1 MRVSDK
7 ARVRQRRIVHGV
19 LILVS
24 FSLMFLGKADLAA
37 LRNLRMGS
45 NDFLAPIVD
54 IVSAPIR
61 GIETMIE
68 GVRTVASLRA
78 ENVRLQGEN
87 DLLKRW
93 RRRAEILESE
103 NRQLRSVTG
112 AATVENRTPITAR
125 AVTAPGGGFA
135 HTVLISIGSEKGIVR
150 GNPVVTADGLVGIVI
165 DVGRAYARVLL
176 ISDINARIPVILA
189 SSSWPGLTVGQNG
202 QFLDLQFLPDEAKPK
217 IGELVL
223 TSGHGGVLPNGLPV
237 GRVDQIKDGK
247 IRVRPAVDFR
257 HLNYL
262 SVLVGGLDGIDN
274 SNLDLADFYT
284 PLPIDDSTR
293 LLEGLNSSG
302 KRNEGSTVLFRKG
315 RFSIGFAAS
324 AFDGGV
330 WFVPCFA
337 GIGGCTMADFLWIS
351 AELAVNF
358 YLLHD
363 HLSRQIYADFH
374 DISDGNH
381 W

>member
-7 ARVRQRRIVHGV
+7 ARIRQRRIIHGV
-19 LILVS
+19 LILLS
-24 FSLMFLGKADLAA
+24 FSLMFLGKADLSA
-37 LRNLRMGS
+37 LRNIRMGS
-45 NDFLAPIVD
+45 SDFLAPVID
-54 IVSAPIR
+54 FVSAPIR
-61 GIETMIE
+61 GIETMVE

-112 AATVENRTPITAR
+112 AATIENRTPITAR

-135 HTVLISIGSEKGIVR
+135 HTVLIAIGSEEGIVR

-165 DVGRAYARVLL
+165 DVGRAYARVLM
-176 ISDINARIPVILA
+176 ISDINARIPVILS

-202 QFLDLQFLPDEAKPK
+202 QFLDLQFLPDEAQPK

-237 GRVDQIKDGK
+237 GRVDQIEDGT
-247 IRVRPAVDFR
+247 IRVRPAVDLR
-257 HLNYL
+257 NLSYV
-262 SVLVGGLDGIDN
+262 SVLTGGLEGIDN

-284 PLPIDDSTR
+284 PLPIDDTTR
-293 LLEGLNSSG
+293 LIEGLDSSG
-302 KRNEGSTVLFRKG
+302 QRR
-315 RFSIGFAAS
+315 
-324 AFDGGV
+324 
-330 WFVPCFA
+330 
-337 GIGGCTMADFLWIS
+337 
-351 AELAVNF
+351 
-358 YLLHD
+358 
-363 HLSRQIYADFH
+363 
-374 DISDGNH
+374 
-381 W
+381 

>member
-7 ARVRQRRIVHGV
+7 ARIRQRRIIHGV
-19 LILVS
+19 LILLS
-24 FSLMFLGKADLAA
+24 FSLMFLGKADLSA
-37 LRNLRMGS
+37 LRNIRMGS
-45 NDFLAPIVD
+45 NDFLAPVID
-54 IVSAPIR
+54 FVSAPIR
-61 GIETMIE
+61 GIETMVE

-112 AATVENRTPITAR
+112 AATIENRTPITAR

-135 HTVLISIGSEKGIVR
+135 HTVLIAIGSEEGIVR

-165 DVGRAYARVLL
+165 EVGRAYARVLM
-176 ISDINARIPVILA
+176 ISDINARIPVILS

-202 QFLDLQFLPDEAKPK
+202 QFLDLQFLPDEAQPK

-237 GRVDQIKDGK
+237 GRVDQIEDGT
-247 IRVRPAVDFR
+247 IRVRPAVDLR
-257 HLNYL
+257 NLSYV
-262 SVLVGGLDGIDN
+262 SVLTGGLEGIDN

-284 PLPIDDSTR
+284 PLPIDDTTR

-302 KRNEGSTVLFRKG
+302 QRR
-315 RFSIGFAAS
+315 
-324 AFDGGV
+324 
-330 WFVPCFA
+330 
-337 GIGGCTMADFLWIS
+337 
-351 AELAVNF
+351 
-358 YLLHD
+358 
-363 HLSRQIYADFH
+363 
-374 DISDGNH
+374 
-381 W
+381 

>member
-7 ARVRQRRIVHGV
+7 ARIRQRRIIHGV
-19 LILVS
+19 LILLS
-24 FSLMFLGKADLAA
+24 FSLMFLGKADLSA
-37 LRNLRMGS
+37 LRNIRMGS
-45 NDFLAPIVD
+45 SDFLAPVID
-54 IVSAPIR
+54 FISAPIR
-61 GIETMIE
+61 GIETMVE

-112 AATVENRTPITAR
+112 AASIENRTPITAR

-135 HTVLISIGSEKGIVR
+135 HTVLIAIGSEEGIVR

-165 DVGRAYARVLL
+165 DVGRAYARVLM
-176 ISDINARIPVILA
+176 ISDINARIPVILS

-202 QFLDLQFLPDEAKPK
+202 QFLDLQFLPDEAQPK

-237 GRVDQIKDGK
+237 GRVDQIEDGT
-247 IRVRPAVDFR
+247 IRVRPAVDLR
-257 HLNYL
+257 NLSYV
-262 SVLVGGLDGIDN
+262 SVLTGGLEGIDN

-284 PLPIDDSTR
+284 PLPIDDTTR
-293 LLEGLNSSG
+293 LLEGLDSSG
-302 KRNEGSTVLFRKG
+302 QRR
-315 RFSIGFAAS
+315 
-324 AFDGGV
+324 
-330 WFVPCFA
+330 
-337 GIGGCTMADFLWIS
+337 
-351 AELAVNF
+351 
-358 YLLHD
+358 
-363 HLSRQIYADFH
+363 
-374 DISDGNH
+374 
-381 W
+381 

>member
-7 ARVRQRRIVHGV
+7 ARIRQRRIIHGV
-19 LILVS
+19 LILLS
-24 FSLMFLGKADLAA
+24 FSLMFLGKADLSA
-37 LRNLRMGS
+37 LRNVRMGS
-45 NDFLAPIVD
+45 SDFLAPVID
-54 IVSAPIR
+54 FVSAPIR
-61 GIETMIE
+61 GIETMVE

-112 AATVENRTPITAR
+112 AATIENRTPITAR

-135 HTVLISIGSEKGIVR
+135 HTVLIAIGSEEGIVR

-165 DVGRAYARVLL
+165 DVGRAYARVLM
-176 ISDINARIPVILA
+176 ISDINARIPVILS

-202 QFLDLQFLPDEAKPK
+202 QFLDLQFLPDEAQPK

-237 GRVDQIKDGK
+237 GRVDQIKDGT
-247 IRVRPAVDFR
+247 IRVRPAVDLR
-257 HLNYL
+257 NLSYV
-262 SVLVGGLDGIDN
+262 SVLTGGLEGIDN

-284 PLPIDDSTR
+284 PLPIDDTTR

-302 KRNEGSTVLFRKG
+302 QRR
-315 RFSIGFAAS
+315 
-324 AFDGGV
+324 
-330 WFVPCFA
+330 
-337 GIGGCTMADFLWIS
+337 
-351 AELAVNF
+351 
-358 YLLHD
+358 
-363 HLSRQIYADFH
+363 
-374 DISDGNH
+374 
-381 W
+381 

>member
-7 ARVRQRRIVHGV
+7 ARIRQRRIIHGV
-19 LILVS
+19 LILLS
-24 FSLMFLGKADLAA
+24 FSLMFLGKADLSA
-37 LRNLRMGS
+37 LRNIRMGS
-45 NDFLAPIVD
+45 SDFLAPVID
-54 IVSAPIR
+54 FVSAPIR
-61 GIETMIE
+61 GIETMVE

-112 AATVENRTPITAR
+112 AATIENRTPITAR

-135 HTVLISIGSEKGIVR
+135 HTVLIAIGSEEGIVR

-165 DVGRAYARVLL
+165 DVGRAYARVLM
-176 ISDINARIPVILA
+176 ISDINARIPVILS

-202 QFLDLQFLPDEAKPK
+202 QFLDLQFLPDEAQPK

-237 GRVDQIKDGK
+237 GRVDQIEDGT
-247 IRVRPAVDFR
+247 IRVRPAVDLR
-257 HLNYL
+257 NLSYV
-262 SVLVGGLDGIDN
+262 SVLTGGLEGIDN

-284 PLPIDDSTR
+284 PLPIDDTTR
-293 LLEGLNSSG
+293 LLEGLNS
-302 KRNEGSTVLFRKG
+302 
-315 RFSIGFAAS
+315 
-324 AFDGGV
+324 
-330 WFVPCFA
+330 A
-337 GIGGCTMADFLWIS
+337 GQ
-351 AELAVNF
+351 
-358 YLLHD
+358 
-363 HLSRQIYADFH
+363 RR
-374 DISDGNH
+374 
-381 W
+381 

>member
-1 MRVSDK
+1 M
-7 ARVRQRRIVHGV
+7 
-19 LILVS
+19 
-24 FSLMFLGKADLAA
+24 
-37 LRNLRMGS
+37 
-45 NDFLAPIVD
+45 
-54 IVSAPIR
+54 
-61 GIETMIE
+61 
-68 GVRTVASLRA
+68 
-78 ENVRLQGEN
+78 
-87 DLLKRW
+87 LKRW

-135 HTVLISIGSEKGIVR
+135 HTVLIAIGSEKGIVQ

-202 QFLDLQFLPDEAKPK
+202 PFLDLQFLPDEAKPE

-257 HLNYL
+257 HLSYL

-274 SNLDLADFYT
+274 NNLDLADFYT
-284 PLPIDDSTR
+284 PMPIDDSTR

-302 KRNEGSTVLFRKG
+302 KRK
-315 RFSIGFAAS
+315 
-324 AFDGGV
+324 
-330 WFVPCFA
+330 
-337 GIGGCTMADFLWIS
+337 
-351 AELAVNF
+351 
-358 YLLHD
+358 
-363 HLSRQIYADFH
+363 
-374 DISDGNH
+374 
-381 W
+381 

>member
-1 MRVSDK
+1 MRLSDK
-7 ARVRQRRIVHGV
+7 VKIRQRRIVHGA
-19 LILVS
+19 LILIS
-24 FSLMFLGKADLAA
+24 FSLMFLGKADLNA

-45 NDFLAPIVD
+45 AEFLAPVVD
-54 IVSAPIR
+54 VVSAPIR
-61 GIETMIE
+61 TIETMIE

-112 AATVENRTPITAR
+112 AAIVKNRTPITAR

-165 DVGRAYARVLL
+165 DVGLTHARVLM

-202 QFLDLQFLPDEAKPK
+202 QFLDLQFLPGEANPK

-223 TSGHGGVLPNGLPV
+223 TSGHGGVLPNGLAV
-237 GRVDQIKDGK
+237 GRVEQIKNGK
-247 IRVRPAVDFR
+247 ILVRPAVDFR
-257 HLNYL
+257 NLSYI
-262 SVLVGGLDGIDN
+262 SVLVGGLEGIDN
-274 SNLDLADFYT
+274 SNLALDDFYT
-284 PLPIDDSTR
+284 PLPVAGSAR
-293 LLEGLNSSG
+293 FLEGLNSSG
-302 KRNEGSTVLFRKG
+302 KRK
-315 RFSIGFAAS
+315 
-324 AFDGGV
+324 
-330 WFVPCFA
+330 
-337 GIGGCTMADFLWIS
+337 
-351 AELAVNF
+351 
-358 YLLHD
+358 
-363 HLSRQIYADFH
+363 
-374 DISDGNH
+374 
-381 W
+381 